1 MSIDQVDKRCRIS
14 CMSSCTSKL
23 FCYCHLF
30 YTWTDSIF
38 LDLVSRIQIVQ
49 PISIVQ
55 YHFHNS
61 KTTWLGVSMNN
72 WAIFLKKKPTIM
84 RNKSQMCTYLSFL
97 SGAGCD
103 TDCYYR
109 GLWYSKMNILR
120 RNDAADR
127 SDSLHTHL
135 IANFSIRK
143 DFLPAFPHE
152 AEKSHVPFQQS
163 RLLLSHLGFINYEH
177 LKDKTFQMLNKTPAL
192 FRDLRLLDRKQ
203 G

>member
-1 MSIDQVDKRCRIS
+1 M
-14 CMSSCTSKL
+14 
-23 FCYCHLF
+23 
-30 YTWTDSIF
+30 
-38 LDLVSRIQIVQ
+38 
-49 PISIVQ
+49 
-55 YHFHNS
+55 
-61 KTTWLGVSMNN
+61 
-72 WAIFLKKKPTIM
+72 
-84 RNKSQMCTYLSFL
+84 YLSY
-97 SGAGCD
+97 SQRMSCD
-103 TDCYYR
+103 ADSYSYYS

-120 RNDAADR
+120 RNDATDR